1 MSNNDTPKR
10 VDVYADGNIYPSGSG
25 SGWLSLDNISF
36 IAEI

>member
-1 MSNNDTPKR
+1 MSNSDTPKR
-10 VDVYADGNIYPSGSG
+10 IDVCVDGNVYPYGSG